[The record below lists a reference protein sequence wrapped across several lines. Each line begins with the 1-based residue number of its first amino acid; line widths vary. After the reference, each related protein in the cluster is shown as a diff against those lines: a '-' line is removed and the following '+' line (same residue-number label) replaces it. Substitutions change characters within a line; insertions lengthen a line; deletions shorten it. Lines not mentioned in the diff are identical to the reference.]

1 MWERGIT
8 MQSVELDEFG
18 GPSVLKVRQSEIPH
32 VDAKS
37 LLIKIHMTSVNPL
50 DCEIRQGYL
59 KQFTGDFPL
68 RLGMDV
74 AGEVVSVGRQI
85 KHFRVN
91 DRVFAKSIYLPGGA
105 YAQYILLPERVCS
118 HIPASIDYDKVAGLP
133 HAGLTALQG
142 LRDYLALRPG
152 ESILINGGAG
162 GVGHIAVQLAKIM
175 GANVSVTGSTEQTEW
190 LTLLGAD
197 QVINYDEINVSSLS
211 NTYDCIFDVAG
222 RLDWKEAKLLLE
234 KRGRYLTTRFS
245 PQIITNNILELLV
258 SGKKVLS
265 IIVRAS
271 RMDLD
276 YLAALIANQKLR
288 VQIDKIFPLKKISQA
303 HTYQSR
309 KKGVGKILIQ
319 IDHKD

>member
-1 MWERGIT
+1 
-8 MQSVELDEFG
+8 MQSIELYEFG
-18 GPSVLKVRQSEIPH
+18 GPSVLKTRQTEIPH
-32 VDAKS
+32 VDSKS

-50 DCEIRQGYL
+50 DCEIREGYL
-59 KQFTGDFPL
+59 KQFTGEFPL

-74 AGEVVSVGRQI
+74 AGEVVSIGRQI
-85 KHFRVN
+85 KHFRIN

-118 HIPASIDYDKVAGLP
+118 HIPATVDYDKVAGLP

-162 GVGHIAVQLAKIM
+162 GVGHIALQLAKIM
-175 GANVSVTGSTEQTEW
+175 GANVTVTGSTQQIEW
-190 LTLLGAD
+190 LTILGAD
-197 QVINYDEINVSSLS
+197 KVINYDETALSSIS
-211 NTYDCIFDVAG
+211 DTYDCVFDVAG
-222 RLDWKEAKLLLE
+222 RLEWKVARALLE
-234 KRGRYLTTRFS
+234 SRGRYLTTRFS
-245 PQIITNNILELLV
+245 PQIIANNILELLI

-265 IIVRAS
+265 IIVRSS

-276 YLAALIANQKLR
+276 YLGALIANQKLR

-303 HTYQSR
+303 HSYQSR
-309 KKGVGKILIQ
+309 KKGVGKILIK
-319 IDHKD
+319 IDHKE